1 MYLEN
6 CETVCPMNK
15 QTIVVSRNEIGMA
28 GPALRAMIGNVKTIL
43 IDGAMCVMP
52 WKTTCGRSRTLRR
65 SRAVGAV
72 LAVSAVT
79 GTSLTGGRY
88 GSVRLRNRFRNI

>member
-28 GPALRAMIGNVKTIL
+28 GPALSAMTGNVKTTL

-52 WKTTCGRSRTLRR
+52 WKTTCGRPSVFRR
-65 SRAVGAV
+65 SAEVAAGLVA
-72 LAVSAVT
+72 
-79 GTSLTGGRY
+79 
-88 GSVRLRNRFRNI
+88 